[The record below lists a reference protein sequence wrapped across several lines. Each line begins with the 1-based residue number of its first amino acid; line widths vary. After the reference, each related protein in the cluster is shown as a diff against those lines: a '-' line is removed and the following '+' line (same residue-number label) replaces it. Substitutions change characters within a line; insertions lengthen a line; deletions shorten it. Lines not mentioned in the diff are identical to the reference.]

1 MQLEAVCGVSVRNL
15 CFQVGRQVD
24 DVDGIE
30 RTFLWA
36 DTATNTESLGDEGNL
51 GFGCDFDTELACSD
65 HRTRLF
71 TFLTTF
77 LAEC

>member
-1 MQLEAVCGVSVRNL
+1 VELEAVCGVSMRDL

-24 DVDGIE
+24 DVDSIE

-36 DTATNTESLGDEGNL
+36 DTATNTEPLGDEGDF
-51 GFGCDFDTELACSD
+51 GFGCDFDTELACPD
-65 HRTRLF
+65 YRTRLF

-77 LAEC
+77 LPEC